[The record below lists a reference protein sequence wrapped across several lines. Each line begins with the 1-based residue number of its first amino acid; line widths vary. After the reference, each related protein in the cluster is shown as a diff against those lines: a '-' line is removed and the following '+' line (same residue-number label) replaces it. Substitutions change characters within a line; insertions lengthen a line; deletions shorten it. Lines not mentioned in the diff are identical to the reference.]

1 LELILFVNQFGY
13 CSFCFGGLSAFLG
26 YRPEEAVVFIRS
38 ASTVVPPGGNIRTRD
53 IAIGCGHNSGNMKMM
68 KILNN
73 LKKSKSGAS
82 AAEYAL
88 IVAVLGG
95 FVVGGASLFGQ
106 SLTDT
111 MEQTGDALEAEST
124 DDFGTGA
131 AATT

>member
-1 LELILFVNQFGY
+1 
-13 CSFCFGGLSAFLG
+13 
-26 YRPEEAVVFIRS
+26 
-38 ASTVVPPGGNIRTRD
+38 
-53 IAIGCGHNSGNMKMM
+53 MMM

-111 MEQTGDALEAEST
+111 MNTTGGALEAESSAT
-124 DDFGTGA
+124 FTEEA
-131 AATT
+131 ASS